1 MARMAGGAEP
11 TIGIVGPHEL
21 VERIMLSGLP
31 LPTGPT
37 AGQSADRETAAR
49 RLVTAAFRDEQE
61 APEKVARLGST
72 VDACLFASRVP
83 YELARR
89 ANVLTVPAT
98 YIQLSGSALYSGL
111 LRASREG
118 HDIARSSI
126 DVISQADA
134 EDAFTE
140 LGIAVT
146 GVHVREE
153 VSGPAVI
160 ASFHE
165 RLWQQEQISVA
176 FTCLPSVARR
186 LAAAQVPVFPLR
198 PTGSAIRSALRT
210 ATLLANFRR
219 LENAQLAVVLVEV
232 PTLRDTVRRGA
243 PRQAREELRLTVH
256 RFLVQEAQRIH
267 GTVSPLSEHGFLVVA
282 TKGSLNQA
290 TDGTAGPPFVERA
303 RSELGIGIEVGVGA
317 GRTELEAEAR
327 ARASLGRPTSP
338 TPAQGRPPGQVV
350 RDRTTQPLVPSP
362 RQGGTAGG
370 TTRPGRGLDTLVRLS
385 ERLSESGA
393 TPVVDAETAGRLL
406 SVTPRTARRL
416 LATLVEEGLAWP
428 LPPSRSPQPG
438 RPRQAYRLVVEKLGP
453 RAPNSSG
460 R

>member
-1 MARMAGGAEP
+1 MARIAGGAEP

-31 LPTGPT
+31 LAAGSAAGT
-37 AGQSADRETAAR
+37 AAGLSADRESGAR
-49 RLVTAAFRDEQE
+49 RLVTAAYRDEQE
-61 APEKVARLGST
+61 APEKVARLGVT

-89 ANVLTVPAT
+89 AGVLSVPAT
-98 YIQLSGSALYSGL
+98 YIHLSGSALYAAM

-118 HDIARSSI
+118 HDISRASI
-126 DVISQADA
+126 DVLSQADA
-134 EDAFTE
+134 EDAFGE
-140 LGIAVT
+140 LGIPT
-146 GVHVREE
+146 DGVHIREE
-153 VSGPAVI
+153 VSGAAIV

-165 RLWQQEQISVA
+165 RLWQQEQTAVA
-176 FTCLPSVARR
+176 FTCLQSVARR

-210 ATLLANFRR
+210 GTLLAGVRR
-219 LENAQLAVVLVEV
+219 LENAQLAVVIVEV

-267 GTVSPLSEHGFLVVA
+267 ASVSPMSEHGFLVVA
-282 TKGSLNQA
+282 TRGSLSQA
-290 TDGTAGPPFVERA
+290 VDGVGGMPFVERA

-327 ARASLGRPTSP
+327 ARAALGRPATS
-338 TPAQGRPPGQVV
+338 ARPLGQA
-350 RDRTTQPLVPSP
+350 RDRASQPLVPGP
-362 RQGGTAGG
+362 RPATGATS
-370 TTRPGRGLDTLVRLS
+370 RRGLDTLVRLA
-385 ERLSESGA
+385 EKLSETGA

-453 RAPNSSG
+453 RAT

>member
-31 LPTGPT
+31 LATGPG
-37 AGQSADRETAAR
+37 AAPAADRETVTR
-49 RLVTAAFRDEQE
+49 RLVTAAYRDEQE
-61 APEKVARLGST
+61 APEKVSRLGGT

-83 YELARR
+83 YEFARR
-89 ANVLTVPAT
+89 AGVLTVPAT
-98 YIQLSGSALYSGL
+98 YIQLSGSPLYAAL
-111 LRASREG
+111 LRASRDG
-118 HDIARSSI
+118 RDIGRASI
-126 DVISQADA
+126 DVLTQADA
-134 EDAFTE
+134 DDALAE
-140 LGIAVT
+140 LGIPT
-146 GVHVREE
+146 GGIHVREE
-153 VSGPAVI
+153 VSSPAVM

-165 RLWQQEQISVA
+165 RLWRQDQTSVA
-176 FTCLPSVARR
+176 FTCLQSVSRR
-186 LAAAQVPVFPLR
+186 LSAAQVPVFPLR

-210 ATLLANFRR
+210 ATLLAGYRR
-219 LENAQLAVVLVEV
+219 LENAQLAVVIVEV

-256 RFLVQEAQRIH
+256 RFLVQEAQRIQA
-267 GTVSPLSEHGFLVVA
+267 TVSTLSEHGFLVVA
-282 TKGSLNQA
+282 TRGSLAQA
-290 TDGTAGPPFVERA
+290 ADGLGGPPFVERA

-327 ARASLGRPTSP
+327 ARASLGRPA
-338 TPAQGRPPGQVV
+338 PAS
-350 RDRTTQPLVPSP
+350 RTAVPARERAGQPLVPGP
-362 RQGGTAGG
+362 RPPAG
-370 TTRPGRGLDTLVRLS
+370 TTTRRGLDTLVRLS
-385 ERLSESGA
+385 EKLSATGA

-453 RAPNSSG
+453 TARP

>member
-1 MARMAGGAEP
+1 MAGGAEP
-11 TIGIVGPHEL
+11 TIGIVGSHEL

-31 LPTGPT
+31 LT
-37 AGQSADRETAAR
+37 AGTGAGLPAERGEAGSR
-49 RLVTAAFRDEQE
+49 RLVTAAYRDEQE
-61 APEKVARLGST
+61 APERVARLGST

-83 YELARR
+83 YEYARR
-89 ANVLTVPAT
+89 AGVLTMPAT
-98 YIQLSGSALYSGL
+98 YIQLSGSALYAAM

-118 HDIARSSI
+118 RDIGRSSI
-126 DVISQADA
+126 DVVTQGDA
-134 EDAFTE
+134 EDAMSE
-140 LGIAVT
+140 LGISPD

-153 VSGPAVI
+153 ISGAAAI

-165 RLWQQEQISVA
+165 RLWQQDQTTVA
-176 FTCLPSVARR
+176 FTCLASVARK
-186 LAAAQVPVFPLR
+186 LSAAQVPVFTLR

-210 ATLLANFRR
+210 GALLAGYRR
-219 LENAQLAVVLVEV
+219 LENAQLAVVIVEV

-256 RFLVQEAQRIH
+256 RFLVQEAQRIQA
-267 GTVSPLSEHGFLVVA
+267 TVSPLNEHGFLVIA
-282 TKGSLNQA
+282 TRGSLTQA
-290 TDGTAGPPFVERA
+290 VDGTGGPPFVERA

-327 ARASLGRPTSP
+327 ARASLGRPTTLP
-338 TPAQGRPPGQVV
+338 RAAGATRERGA
-350 RDRTTQPLVPSP
+350 QPLVPGP
-362 RQGGTAGG
+362 RQAAAGSAS
-370 TTRPGRGLDTLVRLS
+370 RRGLDTLVRLA
-385 ERLSESGA
+385 EKLSATGA

-438 RPRQAYRLVVEKLGP
+438 RPRQAYRLVIEKLGP
-453 RAPNSSG
+453 RGA

>member
-1 MARMAGGAEP
+1 MAAGAEP

-31 LPTGPT
+31 LAAGSAAGP
-37 AGQSADRETAAR
+37 APGQSGDRETGAR
-49 RLVTAAFRDEQE
+49 RLVTAAYRDEQE
-61 APEKVARLGST
+61 AAEKVSRLGAT

-89 ANVLTVPAT
+89 AGVLAVPST
-98 YIQLSGSALYSGL
+98 YIHLSGSALYAAM

-118 HDIARSSI
+118 HDISRASI
-126 DVISQADA
+126 DVLSQADA
-134 EDAFTE
+134 EDAYGE
-140 LGIAVT
+140 LGIPAD
-146 GVHVREE
+146 GVHIREE
-153 VSGPAVI
+153 VSGAAIV

-165 RLWQQEQISVA
+165 RLWQQEQTAVA
-176 FTCLPSVARR
+176 FTCLQSVARR

-210 ATLLANFRR
+210 STLLAGVRR
-219 LENAQLAVVLVEV
+219 LENAQLAVVIVEV

-267 GTVSPLSEHGFLVVA
+267 AAVSPMSEHGFLVVA
-282 TKGSLNQA
+282 TRGSLSQA
-290 TDGTAGPPFVERA
+290 VDGVGGLPFVDRA
-303 RSELGIGIEVGVGA
+303 RNELGIGIEVGVGG
-317 GRTELEAEAR
+317 GRTELEAETR
-327 ARASLGRPTSP
+327 ARASLGRPAAT
-338 TPAQGRPPGQVV
+338 ARPPGQP
-350 RDRTTQPLVPSP
+350 RERAPKPLVPGP
-362 RQGGTAGG
+362 RPATGSAS
-370 TTRPGRGLDTLVRLS
+370 RRGLDTLVRLA
-385 ERLSESGA
+385 EKLSETGA

-453 RAPNSSG
+453 RPV

>member
-1 MARMAGGAEP
+1 MAGGAEP

-31 LPTGPT
+31 LT
-37 AGQSADRETAAR
+37 AGPGLAQPSERGDTATR
-49 RLVTAAFRDEQE
+49 RLVTAAYREEQE

-83 YELARR
+83 YEYARR
-89 ANVLTVPAT
+89 AGVLTVPAT
-98 YIQLSGSALYSGL
+98 YIQLSGSALYAAM

-118 HDIARSSI
+118 LDIARSSI
-126 DVISQADA
+126 DVVSQADA
-134 EDAFTE
+134 EDAFSE
-140 LGIAVT
+140 LGISAG
-146 GVHVREE
+146 GVRVREE
-153 VSGPAVI
+153 VSGAAII
-160 ASFHE
+160 AAFHE
-165 RLWQQEQISVA
+165 RLWHQEETAVA
-176 FTCLPSVARR
+176 FTCLGGAWTRPT
-186 LAAAQVPVFPLR
+186 AQVPVFQLR

-210 ATLLANFRR
+210 GTLLAGYRR
-219 LENAQLAVVLVEV
+219 LENAQLAVVIVEV

-267 GTVSPLSEHGFLVVA
+267 ATVSALNEHGFLVVA
-282 TKGSLNQA
+282 TRGSLSQA
-290 TDGTAGPPFVERA
+290 ADGLGGPPFVERA
-303 RSELGIGIEVGVGA
+303 RSELGIGIEVGVGG

-327 ARASLGRPTSP
+327 ARASLGRPAT
-338 TPAQGRPPGQVV
+338 AARMPGQA
-350 RDRTTQPLVPSP
+350 RDRVGQPLVPGP
-362 RQGGTAGG
+362 RAATAAAS
-370 TTRPGRGLDTLVRLS
+370 GRGLDTLVRLA
-385 ERLSESGA
+385 EKLSATGA

-453 RAPNSSG
+453 RSV

>member
-1 MARMAGGAEP
+1 MAGGAEP
-11 TIGIVGPHEL
+11 TIGIVGPHDL

-31 LPTGPT
+31 LAAGPGP
-37 AGQSADRETAAR
+37 AQPPDRGDGVTR
-49 RLVTAAFRDEQE
+49 RLVTAAYREEQE
-61 APEKVARLGST
+61 APEKVARLGSS

-83 YELARR
+83 YEFARR
-89 ANVLTVPAT
+89 AGVLAVPAT
-98 YIQLSGSALYSGL
+98 YIQLSGSALFAAM

-118 HDIARSSI
+118 LDIGRSSI
-126 DVISQADA
+126 DVVSQADA
-134 EDAFTE
+134 EDAFGE
-140 LGIAVT
+140 LGVPT
-146 GVHVREE
+146 GGVHVREE
-153 VSGPAVI
+153 VSGAALI

-165 RLWQQEQISVA
+165 RLWQQDETAVA
-176 FTCLPSVARR
+176 FTCLQSVARK

-210 ATLLANFRR
+210 GSLLAGYRR
-219 LENAQLAVVLVEV
+219 LENAQLAVVIVEI
-232 PTLRDTVRRGA
+232 PTLRDTVRRGS

-256 RFLVQEAQRIH
+256 RFLVQEAQRIQA
-267 GTVSPLSEHGFLVVA
+267 TVSPLSDHGFLVIA
-282 TKGSLNQA
+282 TRGSLSQA
-290 TDGTAGPPFVERA
+290 ADGVAGPPFVERA
-303 RSELGIGIEVGVGA
+303 RTELGIGLEVGVGG

-327 ARASLGRPTSP
+327 ARAALGRPAATRL
-338 TPAQGRPPGQVV
+338 TGQAQRGG
-350 RDRTTQPLVPSP
+350 QPLVPGP
-362 RQGGTAGG
+362 RSAPAGAS
-370 TTRPGRGLDTLVRLS
+370 GRGLDTLVRLS
-385 ERLSESGA
+385 EKLTATGA

-453 RAPNSSG
+453 RSGSGSG

>member
-31 LPTGPT
+31 LT
-37 AGQSADRETAAR
+37 AGTGSPQSSDRGDTATR
-49 RLVTAAFRDEQE
+49 RLVTAAYREEQE

-83 YELARR
+83 YEYARR
-89 ANVLTVPAT
+89 AGVLTVPAT
-98 YIQLSGSALYSGL
+98 YIQLSGSALYAAM

-118 HDIARSSI
+118 RDIAKSSI
-126 DVISQADA
+126 DVISQVDA
-134 EDAFTE
+134 EDALTE
-140 LGIAVT
+140 LGLAT
-146 GVHVREE
+146 GSIHVREE
-153 VSGPAVI
+153 VSSAAVI

-165 RLWQQEQISVA
+165 RLWHQNEATVA
-176 FTCLPSVARR
+176 FTCLASVARK
-186 LAAAQVPVFPLR
+186 LTAAQVPVFALR

-210 ATLLANFRR
+210 GTLLAGYRR
-219 LENAQLAVVLVEV
+219 LESAQLAVVIVEV

-267 GTVSPLSEHGFLVVA
+267 ATVSPLNEHGFLVVA
-282 TKGSLNQA
+282 TRGSLSQA
-290 TDGTAGPPFVERA
+290 ADGLGGPPFVERA
-303 RSELGIGIEVGVGA
+303 RSELGIGIEVGVGG

-327 ARASLGRPTSP
+327 ARASLGRPAAT
-338 TPAQGRPPGQVV
+338 TRLPGQGSA
-350 RDRTTQPLVPSP
+350 RPGQPLVPGP
-362 RQGGTAGG
+362 RAVPPPPAS
-370 TTRPGRGLDTLVRLS
+370 RRGLDTLVRLS
-385 ERLSESGA
+385 EKLSATGA

-453 RAPNSSG
+453 RGS

>member
-1 MARMAGGAEP
+1 MAVAAEP

-31 LPTGPT
+31 LT
-37 AGQSADRETAAR
+37 AAGSAAGTAAAQAADRETAAR
-49 RLVTAAFRDEQE
+49 RLVTAAYRDEQE
-61 APEKVARLGST
+61 APEKVARLGAT

-89 ANVLTVPAT
+89 AGVLSVPAT
-98 YIQLSGSALYSGL
+98 YIHLSGSALYAAM
-111 LRASREG
+111 LRATREG

-126 DVISQADA
+126 DVLSQADA
-134 EDAFTE
+134 EDAYAE
-140 LGIAVT
+140 LGITAD
-146 GVHVREE
+146 GLHVREE
-153 VSGPAVI
+153 VSGAAII

-165 RLWQQEQISVA
+165 RLWQQEQTVVA
-176 FTCLPSVARR
+176 FTCLQSVARR
-186 LAAAQVPVFPLR
+186 LGAAQVPVFPLR

-210 ATLLANFRR
+210 ATLLAGSRR
-219 LENAQLAVVLVEV
+219 LENAQLAVVIVEV

-256 RFLVQEAQRIH
+256 RFLVPEAQRIH
-267 GTVSPLSEHGFLVVA
+267 AAVSPMSEHGFLIVA
-282 TKGSLNQA
+282 TRGSLGQA
-290 TDGTAGPPFVERA
+290 ADGVTGPPFVERA

-327 ARASLGRPTSP
+327 ARASLGRPAAPSR
-338 TPAQGRPPGQVV
+338 PAAQPRERAP
-350 RDRTTQPLVPSP
+350 QPLVPGP
-362 RQGGTAGG
+362 RPATGA
-370 TTRPGRGLDTLVRLS
+370 TTSRRGLDTLVRLADK
-385 ERLSESGA
+385 LSETDT

-453 RAPNSSG
+453 RAP

>member
-31 LPTGPT
+31 LSAGHGP
-37 AGQSADRETAAR
+37 AQSADRGDSATR
-49 RLVTAAFRDEQE
+49 RLVTAAYREEQE

-83 YELARR
+83 YEYARR
-89 ANVLTVPAT
+89 AGVLTVPAT
-98 YIQLSGSALYSGL
+98 YIQLSGSALYAAL
-111 LRASREG
+111 LRASRDG
-118 HDIARSSI
+118 LDISRSSI

-134 EDAFTE
+134 EDALTE
-140 LGIAVT
+140 LGIPA
-146 GVHVREE
+146 GGIHVREE
-153 VSGPAVI
+153 VSSSAVI

-165 RLWQQEQISVA
+165 RLSRQHETAIA
-176 FTCLPSVARR
+176 FTCLQSVARK
-186 LAAAQVPVFPLR
+186 LSVAQVPVYPLR

-210 ATLLANFRR
+210 GTLLAGYRR
-219 LENAQLAVVLVEV
+219 LENAQLAVVIVEI

-267 GTVSPLSEHGFLVVA
+267 ATVSALNDHGFLVVA
-282 TKGSLNQA
+282 TRGSLSQA
-290 TDGTAGPPFVERA
+290 ADGLGGPPFVERA
-303 RSELGIGIEVGVGA
+303 RSELGIGLEVGVGG

-327 ARASLGRPTSP
+327 ARASLGRPAP
-338 TPAQGRPPGQVV
+338 
-350 RDRTTQPLVPSP
+350 
-362 RQGGTAGG
+362 
-370 TTRPGRGLDTLVRLS
+370 TTRLAGPVRERASQPIVPAPRAAPPTTASRRGLDTLVRLS
-385 ERLSESGA
+385 EKLSSTGA

-453 RAPNSSG
+453 RGA